1 MTINERIRQ
10 LRKERLNMSM
20 EQFGKLLGLSKSGVS
35 EIEAGRRN
43 VTEQHIQMLTLKAVN
58 GQFISEEWL
67 RTGNGD
73 VFIAQTKQ
81 EEIVEWIAGVLKS
94 EDEPSQF
101 LQNLIYAMSR
111 IDQDKWIEVKKFAE
125 MLINEKKD

>member
-10 LRKERLNMSM
+10 LRKNELGMNM

-35 EIEAGRRN
+35 EIESGRRN

-67 RTGNGD
+67 RTGQGD
-73 VFIAQTKQ
+73 AFIAQTKQ
-81 EEIVEWIAGVLKS
+81 EEIVEWIAGILKS
-94 EDEPSQF
+94 EDETSQF

-111 IDQDKWIEVKKFAE
+111 ISPDKWVEVKKFAE

>member
-94 EDEPSQF
+94 EDESSQF

>member
-10 LRKERLNMSM
+10 LRKEELGMNM

-35 EIEAGRRN
+35 EIESGRRN

-67 RTGNGD
+67 RTGKGD

-81 EEIVEWIAGVLKS
+81 EEIVEWIAGILKS
-94 EDEPSQF
+94 ENESSQF

-111 IDQDKWIEVKKFAE
+111 IDPDKWIEVKKFAE